1 MGLSRALCH
10 GLLELFPSDA
20 SLCFPSLVDGVLLTD
35 GCLPARGGVGS
46 VDWDG
51 LPWGVWALGL
61 VDWFRDGGLGLLL
74 VLGKRENPPAECGVD
89 IAPLAFDPVPLRFLC
104 LPVLSFPSL
113 LPLFFPFLLYSFPS
127 PQGRGI
133 TICISGSGPATGT

>member
-20 SLCFPSLVDGVLLTD
+20 CLCFPSLVDGVLLTD

-89 IAPLAFDPVPLRFLC
+89 IVPPAFDLSLFGSFAFPSFRFL
-104 LPVLSFPSL
+104 P
-113 LPLFFPFLLYSFPS
+113 FFPYSSRSSFIPFLAR
-127 PQGRGI
+127 RGE
-133 TICISGSGPATGT
+133 GSQYV